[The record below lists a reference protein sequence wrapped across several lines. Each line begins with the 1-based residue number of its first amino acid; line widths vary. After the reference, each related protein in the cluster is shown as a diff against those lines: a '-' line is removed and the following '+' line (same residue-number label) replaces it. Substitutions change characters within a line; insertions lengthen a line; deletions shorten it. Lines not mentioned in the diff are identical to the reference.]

1 LTGVYGLHAGTKCE
15 GGCFHSVSGTVLYD
29 SECALCN
36 SQVRFIHR
44 RDRRKSFRFVALQSE
59 EGRSM
64 LLDAGLPPDELDTVV
79 YAKEGEHLLRSSAV
93 LGILNDLGG
102 AWRLLPVFGII
113 PASIRDFFYR
123 LVARNRHRLARC
135 RRS

>member
-1 LTGVYGLHAGTKCE
+1 
-15 GGCFHSVSGTVLYD
+15 
-29 SECALCN
+29 
-36 SQVRFIHR
+36 
-44 RDRRKSFRFVALQSE
+44 
-59 EGRSM
+59 M